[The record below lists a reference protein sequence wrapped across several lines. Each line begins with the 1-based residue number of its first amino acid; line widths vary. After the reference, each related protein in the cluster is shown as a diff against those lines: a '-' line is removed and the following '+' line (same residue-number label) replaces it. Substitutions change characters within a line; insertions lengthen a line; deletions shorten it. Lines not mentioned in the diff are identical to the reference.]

1 MMSELSIPEGCGYSS
16 IVPSRT
22 SEKGLSTAAK
32 AGPQVTGTWWVSHS
46 AALHEHVH
54 VASQVTEVND
64 KEEAGAGLGNSEIN
78 Q

>member
-1 MMSELSIPEGCGYSS
+1 MMFELSSPKGCGYGS
-16 IVPSRT
+16 IVPSRA

-32 AGPQVTGTWWVSHS
+32 AGPQVTGTRWVSHS

-64 KEEAGAGLGNSEIN
+64 MEEAGAGMGNSEIN